1 MSVHDDLERERRA
14 RHLTGTQRTP
24 QAAIEAAMRADDAA
38 LTAILDALLPDELY
52 RLANAASR
60 LRRACEHVHNG
71 AGGEPAHHG
80 RTRWDFSA

>member
-1 MSVHDDLERERRA
+1 MTTRDDLNERERRR
-14 RHLTGTQRTP
+14 RHLTARPTH
-24 QAAIEAAMRADDAA
+24 QAAIDAALQADDAA

-71 AGGEPAHHG
+71 ALGEAVHHG
-80 RTRWDFSA
+80 RTRWDFNA